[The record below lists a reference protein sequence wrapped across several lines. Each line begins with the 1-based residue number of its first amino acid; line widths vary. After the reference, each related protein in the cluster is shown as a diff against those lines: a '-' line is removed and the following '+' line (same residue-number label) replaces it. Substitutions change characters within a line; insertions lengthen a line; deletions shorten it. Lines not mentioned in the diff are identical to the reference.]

1 MTDKA
6 LNVMID
12 EDLKNRFSDTARIVH
27 GREHGYLKRA
37 VVEALE
43 LWIKE
48 NEK

>member
-1 MTDKA
+1 MTEKA

-12 EDLKNRFSDTARIVH
+12 EDLKNRFSDKARDVH

-43 LWIKE
+43 LWLKT
-48 NEK
+48 NE